1 MRTQVHDWM
10 IKGTT
15 KSLSA
20 LCANRVQSR
29 SVRLCHGSEIQQ
41 GSCENI
47 HQVPGAE
54 VKTIQRLLICWV
66 LWSQGRCSTGCSGT
80 PTEAPGTGGG
90 PGRRWQTVHSS
101 YSSHPVLGLGLV
113 QHGDVLTLI
122 QALGYSSK
130 VETTH
135 R

>member
-54 VKTIQRLLICWV
+54 VKTIQRLLICRV
-66 LWSQGRCSTGCSGT
+66 LWSQGLLAQV
-80 PTEAPGTGGG
+80 EAQDGGG
-90 PGRRWQTVHSS
+90 RLSTPLTR
-101 YSSHPVLGLGLV
+101 
-113 QHGDVLTLI
+113 LTL
-122 QALGYSSK
+122 SW
-130 VETTH
+130 VWV
-135 R
+135 

>member
-54 VKTIQRLLICWV
+54 VKTIQRLLICRV
-66 LWSQGRCSTGCSGT
+66 LWSQGRCSTGCSMT
-80 PTEAPGTGGG
+80 RTEAPGTGAGRG
-90 PGRRWQTVHSS
+90 PGRGRWQTVPSP
-101 YSSHPVLGLGLV
+101 YSSHPVLCLA
-113 QHGDVLTLI
+113 LI
-122 QALGYSSK
+122 QGGGCTDSILAL
-130 VETTH
+130 
-135 R
+135 RLLI